1 MAVAELP
8 LPPFPYEKD
17 FFGMCPYKLLWCGD
31 YYYVLG
37 YSEKKSK
44 VINFRVDRIVSKPE
58 ILHKDIIP
66 MDCSY
71 SRKKLRRQTNI
82 IKSS

>member
-17 FFGMCPYKLLWCGD
+17 FFGMSPYKLLWCGD

-44 VINFRVDRIVSKPE
+44 VINFK
-58 ILHKDIIP
+58 
-66 MDCSY
+66 
-71 SRKKLRRQTNI
+71 
-82 IKSS
+82 